1 MERCYVFV
9 MFKITARSF
18 TTTQRIA
25 KTIAAPS
32 EAAAL
37 RLVAAELD
45 SAGFYVLDIRKV

>member
-1 MERCYVFV
+1 
-9 MFKITARSF
+9 MFKITAQSF

-37 RLVAAELD
+37 RLVAPDLEN
-45 SAGFYVLDIRKV
+45 AGFYVVDIREVTTP